1 MLGPGTN
8 MSTDPLSIAL
18 REIIETTELLESLV
32 LTSESFDYFRAKSA
46 LKELNRKVRE
56 LSRVRARFESMQSPN
71 PTNVYVLDFK
81 SAKAPAPT
89 EP

>member
-1 MLGPGTN
+1 MLRPALT

-18 REIIETTELLESLV
+18 KEIIDTTELLESLV
-32 LTSESFDYFRAKSA
+32 LTSESFDYFRAKTA

-56 LSRVRARFESMQSPN
+56 LSRVRARFESMQNPSP
-71 PTNVYVLDFK
+71 PNVYVLDFK
-81 SAKAPAPT
+81 AAKAPSPV